1 MKRLIILLAAALM
14 TAAAFNSCNQYD
26 DTELRN
32 SLSDLEERIADLEEA
47 VRAEQDNINALN
59 ELINR
64 IESGLTVDGIEETA
78 DGYDIILSNGE
89 RIPVTT
95 EAPQVRINEET
106 GNWEINNGDGWEDT
120 GIRARAEDGM
130 DRESFLEGIDEDEDY
145 YYITLKGGNVVVLPK
160 TAGLSFRFGSDE
172 QVLYFNNGETR
183 EISYTMTGNVTVM
196 TVNKP
201 DGWRVAVNEET
212 SVMSITAPAE
222 DNLFAETAGVIS
234 VVLTD
239 THGKNFAAL
248 LNVIIGS
255 APAKIGDYIYSDGTY
270 SSVLDESK
278 TVSGIVFW
286 AGDPTAY
293 DPGLKTDHPECVNGL
308 AVAIKYAAENIA
320 WRPSDADVS
329 SWVADNITYT
339 NAIYS
344 YTMTP
349 LDLRY
354 GYSNTKAYEDYNA
367 AHPDAPLTVIETV
380 RQYRA
385 AVAVPEGSSGWYL
398 PDGKE
403 FVLMCHGET
412 STPAIDMNWSF
423 DSSVDVA
430 EIINAS
436 LKNVSGAQLL
446 STNDCLWLSN
456 ELSST
461 SQFTGTFRTLENSST
476 DAYATASMD
485 NYWFGNDLVAYN
497 PEYEF
502 WLSGNEDTPLMAAL
516 DIEFNGSAVGVYY
529 KVWKGD
535 LSSEEEL
542 LLFNNTVNGGTL
554 QNKGAAANFMYT
566 AYDTEY
572 TVCTV
577 AVDSDGNLGDLS
589 VSVVTF
595 TEEGTSHDYS
605 LFDEYFNDFIEG
617 LYPELTM
624 SPAIM
629 SPESFR

>member
-385 AVAVPEGSSGWYL
+385 AVAVPEGFSGWYL

-461 SQFTGTFRTLENSST
+461 SQFTGTFRTYC
-476 DAYATASMD
+476 D
-485 NYWFGNDLVAYN
+485 
-497 PEYEF
+497 
-502 WLSGNEDTPLMAAL
+502 
-516 DIEFNGSAVGVYY
+516 VYY
-529 KVWKGD
+529 TYKSQENKVR
-535 LSSEEEL
+535 
-542 LLFNNTVNGGTL
+542 
-554 QNKGAAANFMYT
+554 
-566 AYDTEY
+566 
-572 TVCTV
+572 C
-577 AVDSDGNLGDLS
+577 
-589 VSVVTF
+589 
-595 TEEGTSHDYS
+595 
-605 LFDEYFNDFIEG
+605 
-617 LYPELTM
+617 
-624 SPAIM
+624 IM
-629 SPESFR
+629 AF

>member
-1 MKRLIILLAAALM
+1 MS
-14 TAAAFNSCNQYD
+14 TFYD
-26 DTELRN
+26 
-32 SLSDLEERIADLEEA
+32 S
-47 VRAEQDNINALN
+47 
-59 ELINR
+59 
-64 IESGLTVDGIEETA
+64 
-78 DGYDIILSNGE
+78 
-89 RIPVTT
+89 P
-95 EAPQVRINEET
+95 
-106 GNWEINNGDGWEDT
+106 
-120 GIRARAEDGM
+120 
-130 DRESFLEGIDEDEDY
+130 
-145 YYITLKGGNVVVLPK
+145 
-160 TAGLSFRFGSDE
+160 
-172 QVLYFNNGETR
+172 
-183 EISYTMTGNVTVM
+183 
-196 TVNKP
+196 
-201 DGWRVAVNEET
+201 
-212 SVMSITAPAE
+212 
-222 DNLFAETAGVIS
+222 
-234 VVLTD
+234 
-239 THGKNFAAL
+239 
-248 LNVIIGS
+248 
-255 APAKIGDYIYSDGTY
+255 YIYSDGTY

-385 AVAVPEGSSGWYL
+385 AVAVPEGFSGWYL

-461 SQFTGTFRTLENSST
+461 SQFTGTFRTYC
-476 DAYATASMD
+476 D
-485 NYWFGNDLVAYN
+485 
-497 PEYEF
+497 
-502 WLSGNEDTPLMAAL
+502 
-516 DIEFNGSAVGVYY
+516 VYY
-529 KVWKGD
+529 TYKSQENKVR
-535 LSSEEEL
+535 
-542 LLFNNTVNGGTL
+542 
-554 QNKGAAANFMYT
+554 
-566 AYDTEY
+566 
-572 TVCTV
+572 C
-577 AVDSDGNLGDLS
+577 
-589 VSVVTF
+589 
-595 TEEGTSHDYS
+595 
-605 LFDEYFNDFIEG
+605 
-617 LYPELTM
+617 
-624 SPAIM
+624 IM
-629 SPESFR
+629 AF

>member
-14 TAAAFNSCNQYD
+14 TAAAFNSCSQYD

-106 GNWEINNGDGWEDT
+106 GNWEINNG
-120 GIRARAEDGM
+120 
-130 DRESFLEGIDEDEDY
+130 
-145 YYITLKGGNVVVLPK
+145 
-160 TAGLSFRFGSDE
+160 
-172 QVLYFNNGETR
+172 ETR

-222 DNLFAETAGVIS
+222 DNLFAEMAGVIS

-529 KVWKGD
+529 KVWK
-535 LSSEEEL
+535 
-542 LLFNNTVNGGTL
+542 
-554 QNKGAAANFMYT
+554 
-566 AYDTEY
+566 
-572 TVCTV
+572 
-577 AVDSDGNLGDLS
+577 
-589 VSVVTF
+589 
-595 TEEGTSHDYS
+595 
-605 LFDEYFNDFIEG
+605 
-617 LYPELTM
+617 
-624 SPAIM
+624 
-629 SPESFR
+629 

>member
-14 TAAAFNSCNQYD
+14 TAAAFNSCSQYD

-106 GNWEINNGDGWEDT
+106 GNWEINNGDGW
-120 GIRARAEDGM
+120 
-130 DRESFLEGIDEDEDY
+130 
-145 YYITLKGGNVVVLPK
+145 
-160 TAGLSFRFGSDE
+160 
-172 QVLYFNNGETR
+172 
-183 EISYTMTGNVTVM
+183 
-196 TVNKP
+196 
-201 DGWRVAVNEET
+201 RVAVNEET

-222 DNLFAETAGVIS
+222 DNLFAETASVIS

-461 SQFTGTFRTLENSST
+461 SQFTGTFRTYC
-476 DAYATASMD
+476 D
-485 NYWFGNDLVAYN
+485 
-497 PEYEF
+497 
-502 WLSGNEDTPLMAAL
+502 
-516 DIEFNGSAVGVYY
+516 VYY
-529 KVWKGD
+529 TYKSQENKVR
-535 LSSEEEL
+535 
-542 LLFNNTVNGGTL
+542 
-554 QNKGAAANFMYT
+554 
-566 AYDTEY
+566 
-572 TVCTV
+572 C
-577 AVDSDGNLGDLS
+577 
-589 VSVVTF
+589 
-595 TEEGTSHDYS
+595 
-605 LFDEYFNDFIEG
+605 
-617 LYPELTM
+617 
-624 SPAIM
+624 IM
-629 SPESFR
+629 AF

>member
-1 MKRLIILLAAALM
+1 MHVLSSLSNQPVNLTENMKRLIILLAAALM
-14 TAAAFNSCNQYD
+14 TAAAFNSCSQYD

-106 GNWEINNGDGWEDT
+106 GNWEI
-120 GIRARAEDGM
+120 
-130 DRESFLEGIDEDEDY
+130 
-145 YYITLKGGNVVVLPK
+145 
-160 TAGLSFRFGSDE
+160 
-172 QVLYFNNGETR
+172 NNGETR

-461 SQFTGTFRTLENSST
+461 SQFTGTFRTYC
-476 DAYATASMD
+476 D
-485 NYWFGNDLVAYN
+485 
-497 PEYEF
+497 
-502 WLSGNEDTPLMAAL
+502 
-516 DIEFNGSAVGVYY
+516 VYY
-529 KVWKGD
+529 TYKSQENKVR
-535 LSSEEEL
+535 
-542 LLFNNTVNGGTL
+542 
-554 QNKGAAANFMYT
+554 
-566 AYDTEY
+566 
-572 TVCTV
+572 C
-577 AVDSDGNLGDLS
+577 
-589 VSVVTF
+589 
-595 TEEGTSHDYS
+595 
-605 LFDEYFNDFIEG
+605 
-617 LYPELTM
+617 
-624 SPAIM
+624 IM
-629 SPESFR
+629 AF

>member
-14 TAAAFNSCNQYD
+14 TAAAFNSCSQYD

-106 GNWEINNGDGWEDT
+106 GNWEINNGDGW
-120 GIRARAEDGM
+120 
-130 DRESFLEGIDEDEDY
+130 
-145 YYITLKGGNVVVLPK
+145 
-160 TAGLSFRFGSDE
+160 
-172 QVLYFNNGETR
+172 
-183 EISYTMTGNVTVM
+183 
-196 TVNKP
+196 
-201 DGWRVAVNEET
+201 RVAVNEET

-255 APAKIGDYIYSDGTY
+255 APAKIWDYIYSDGTY

-320 WRPSDADVS
+320 WWPSDADVS

-461 SQFTGTFRTLENSST
+461 SQFTGTFRTYC
-476 DAYATASMD
+476 D
-485 NYWFGNDLVAYN
+485 
-497 PEYEF
+497 
-502 WLSGNEDTPLMAAL
+502 
-516 DIEFNGSAVGVYY
+516 VYY
-529 KVWKGD
+529 TYKSQENKVR
-535 LSSEEEL
+535 
-542 LLFNNTVNGGTL
+542 
-554 QNKGAAANFMYT
+554 
-566 AYDTEY
+566 
-572 TVCTV
+572 C
-577 AVDSDGNLGDLS
+577 
-589 VSVVTF
+589 
-595 TEEGTSHDYS
+595 
-605 LFDEYFNDFIEG
+605 
-617 LYPELTM
+617 
-624 SPAIM
+624 IM
-629 SPESFR
+629 AF

>member
-14 TAAAFNSCNQYD
+14 TAAAFNSCSQYD

-106 GNWEINNGDGWEDT
+106 GNWEINNG
-120 GIRARAEDGM
+120 
-130 DRESFLEGIDEDEDY
+130 
-145 YYITLKGGNVVVLPK
+145 
-160 TAGLSFRFGSDE
+160 
-172 QVLYFNNGETR
+172 
-183 EISYTMTGNVTVM
+183 
-196 TVNKP
+196 

-461 SQFTGTFRTLENSST
+461 SQFTGTFRTYC
-476 DAYATASMD
+476 D
-485 NYWFGNDLVAYN
+485 
-497 PEYEF
+497 
-502 WLSGNEDTPLMAAL
+502 
-516 DIEFNGSAVGVYY
+516 VYY
-529 KVWKGD
+529 TYKSQENKVR
-535 LSSEEEL
+535 
-542 LLFNNTVNGGTL
+542 
-554 QNKGAAANFMYT
+554 
-566 AYDTEY
+566 
-572 TVCTV
+572 C
-577 AVDSDGNLGDLS
+577 
-589 VSVVTF
+589 
-595 TEEGTSHDYS
+595 
-605 LFDEYFNDFIEG
+605 
-617 LYPELTM
+617 
-624 SPAIM
+624 IM
-629 SPESFR
+629 AF

>member
-106 GNWEINNGDGWEDT
+106 GNWEINNG
-120 GIRARAEDGM
+120 
-130 DRESFLEGIDEDEDY
+130 
-145 YYITLKGGNVVVLPK
+145 
-160 TAGLSFRFGSDE
+160 
-172 QVLYFNNGETR
+172 
-183 EISYTMTGNVTVM
+183 
-196 TVNKP
+196 

-461 SQFTGTFRTLENSST
+461 SQFTGTFRTYC
-476 DAYATASMD
+476 D
-485 NYWFGNDLVAYN
+485 
-497 PEYEF
+497 
-502 WLSGNEDTPLMAAL
+502 
-516 DIEFNGSAVGVYY
+516 VYY
-529 KVWKGD
+529 TYKSQENKVR
-535 LSSEEEL
+535 
-542 LLFNNTVNGGTL
+542 
-554 QNKGAAANFMYT
+554 
-566 AYDTEY
+566 
-572 TVCTV
+572 C
-577 AVDSDGNLGDLS
+577 
-589 VSVVTF
+589 
-595 TEEGTSHDYS
+595 
-605 LFDEYFNDFIEG
+605 
-617 LYPELTM
+617 
-624 SPAIM
+624 IM
-629 SPESFR
+629 AF

>member
-14 TAAAFNSCNQYD
+14 TAAAFNSCSQYD

-95 EAPQVRINEET
+95 EAPQVRINEEA
-106 GNWEINNGDGWEDT
+106 GNWEINNG
-120 GIRARAEDGM
+120 
-130 DRESFLEGIDEDEDY
+130 
-145 YYITLKGGNVVVLPK
+145 
-160 TAGLSFRFGSDE
+160 
-172 QVLYFNNGETR
+172 
-183 EISYTMTGNVTVM
+183 
-196 TVNKP
+196 

-385 AVAVPEGSSGWYL
+385 AVAVPEGFSGWYL

-461 SQFTGTFRTLENSST
+461 SQFTGTFRTYC
-476 DAYATASMD
+476 D
-485 NYWFGNDLVAYN
+485 
-497 PEYEF
+497 
-502 WLSGNEDTPLMAAL
+502 
-516 DIEFNGSAVGVYY
+516 VYY
-529 KVWKGD
+529 TYKSQENKVR
-535 LSSEEEL
+535 
-542 LLFNNTVNGGTL
+542 
-554 QNKGAAANFMYT
+554 
-566 AYDTEY
+566 
-572 TVCTV
+572 C
-577 AVDSDGNLGDLS
+577 
-589 VSVVTF
+589 
-595 TEEGTSHDYS
+595 
-605 LFDEYFNDFIEG
+605 
-617 LYPELTM
+617 
-624 SPAIM
+624 IM
-629 SPESFR
+629 AF

>member
-14 TAAAFNSCNQYD
+14 TAAAFNSCSQYD

-95 EAPQVRINEET
+95 EAPQV
-106 GNWEINNGDGWEDT
+106 
-120 GIRARAEDGM
+120 
-130 DRESFLEGIDEDEDY
+130 
-145 YYITLKGGNVVVLPK
+145 
-160 TAGLSFRFGSDE
+160 
-172 QVLYFNNGETR
+172 
-183 EISYTMTGNVTVM
+183 
-196 TVNKP
+196 

-255 APAKIGDYIYSDGTY
+255 APAKIWDYIYSDGTY

-320 WRPSDADVS
+320 WWPSDADVS

-461 SQFTGTFRTLENSST
+461 SQFTGTFRTYC
-476 DAYATASMD
+476 D
-485 NYWFGNDLVAYN
+485 
-497 PEYEF
+497 
-502 WLSGNEDTPLMAAL
+502 
-516 DIEFNGSAVGVYY
+516 VYY
-529 KVWKGD
+529 TYKSQENKVR
-535 LSSEEEL
+535 
-542 LLFNNTVNGGTL
+542 
-554 QNKGAAANFMYT
+554 
-566 AYDTEY
+566 
-572 TVCTV
+572 C
-577 AVDSDGNLGDLS
+577 
-589 VSVVTF
+589 
-595 TEEGTSHDYS
+595 
-605 LFDEYFNDFIEG
+605 
-617 LYPELTM
+617 
-624 SPAIM
+624 IM
-629 SPESFR
+629 AF